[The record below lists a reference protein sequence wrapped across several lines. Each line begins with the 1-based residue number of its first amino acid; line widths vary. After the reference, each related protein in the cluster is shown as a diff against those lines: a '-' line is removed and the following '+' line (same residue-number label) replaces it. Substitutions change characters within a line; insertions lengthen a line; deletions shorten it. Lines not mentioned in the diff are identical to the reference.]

1 MSTLL
6 TVSGLQ
12 HAQLD
17 LAPGATE
24 RRDQAL
30 AHAAMVTTIGDAFE
44 ADLAAGTLKE
54 VTDLCREVEAARTA
68 IKAPVLELGRKIDGI
83 AKDFSSKLEAEKSR
97 IGRVLG
103 EFQAAERAKAEE
115 ARRAAEAEARR
126 KAEEAAKAARA
137 AEMATNQAEADRA
150 QQEAAKKEAEAQAAA
165 LAAAEA
171 RPVVPEGTTTRR
183 NWKYEVTDLAALFK
197 ARPDLCV
204 IEPNAAAIRAQIP
217 HNQNIPGLRIWT
229 EAKTTTR

>member
-6 TVSGLQ
+6 TVTGLQ
-12 HAQLD
+12 HAKLD

-30 AHAAMVTTIGDAFE
+30 SHAAMVATVGDAFE
-44 ADLAAGTLKE
+44 ADLAAGTLRE
-54 VTDLCREVEAARTA
+54 VTDLCREVETARAT
-68 IKAPVLELGRKIDGI
+68 IKAPVLELGRKIDAI
-83 AKDFSSKLEAEKSR
+83 AKDFLAMLETEKTR

-126 KAEEAAKAARA
+126 KADEAARAARA
-137 AEMATNQAEADRA
+137 AEQATDQAEAAAAARLAA
-150 QQEAAKKEAEAQAAA
+150 QKEAEALAATI
-165 LAAAEA
+165 AAAEA
-171 RPVVPEGTTTRR
+171 RPVVPEGTTTRK
-183 NWKYEVTDLAALFK
+183 NWKYDITDIAALFK
-197 ARPDLCV
+197 ARPDLCL

-217 HNQNIPGLRIWT
+217 HNQNIPGLRIWQ